1 MTRPPRRPAP
11 PDGGASAKAMRRL
24 TLRRGL
30 DRLYRLSLVAAA
42 LSLLT
47 ILVIVLVQVA
57 FNLVDRAL
65 QLGGAVPV
73 GLMIPSYAEI
83 AGYLLAAAS
92 FLALAGSFRAGAHI
106 RVNLLLRRLPAG
118 LRHWMEL
125 GCLSLALVVALL
137 FVWFFAR
144 LAWGSFRFGDVS
156 PGLMAIPLW
165 LPQAAMTLGLAV
177 FLVALLDEWWTA
189 WRRRLPSYR
198 LAEAAA
204 EAALLERAGGEL

>member
-1 MTRPPRRPAP
+1 M
-11 PDGGASAKAMRRL
+11 GGL

-42 LSLLT
+42 LALLA

-57 FNLVDRAL
+57 FNLLDRAL
-65 QLGGAVPV
+65 QLSGAVPV
-73 GLMIPSYAEI
+73 GLLIPSYAEI

-118 LRHWMEL
+118 LRHWFEL
-125 GCLSLALVVALL
+125 GCLTLALAVALL
-137 FVWFFAR
+137 FLWFFGH

-156 PGLMAIPLW
+156 PGLIAIPLW
-165 LPQAAMTLGLAV
+165 LPQAVMTLGLLV
-177 FLVALLDEWWTA
+177 FAIALADEWWSA
-189 WRRRLPSYR
+189 WRRRQPTYLA
-198 LAEAAA
+198 AEAAA
-204 EAALLERAGGEL
+204 EAALLERAANEL